1 MAQSKYKHQNI
12 ETHRALELLS
22 DFYGKLIESQE
33 KYLVIE
39 TERLIRLLK
48 SKFFQALI
56 DIREYYQITALDS
69 SGQIT
74 YPYFDKQHLHLENTV
89 NIDTVQ
95 QDNVNEKETIAQISS
110 YENLEVS
117 IERGEL
123 GFGFSI
129 AGGTDNQHEN
139 GDNRIYITKISH
151 NGSAALSGLLKTNDI
166 LEKVNDTILSNV
178 RHIDAVNA
186 LKTSRN
192 PVKLLNLNHCEAA
205 QDLLCDTISRLRIDV
220 AILCEQYKNLAPPN
234 TWLADADGQA
244 AIWVQGGIPVQERPA
259 RVHPYFTWA
268 RIGGIFFFSVYA
280 PRRLSGIEFSALLA
294 NITEE
299 ARGKRPLVV
308 AGDFN
313 AWSTEWG
320 CRATRPRAPI
330 LLDSLALLDA
340 VLLNTGVV
348 PTFNG
353 RQGSSV
359 VDLTFVSESLAPR
372 VLSWKVSGS
381 YTHSDH
387 QAIVFEIEDAVTS
400 TRPLT
405 RQSCRWNART
415 LDADRFSAVMS
426 GASVAPG
433 TAEDMASSLMYVI
446 TGACDASMTKA
457 NQRRR
462 REPVNWWTAEIAD
475 LRRSCLRARRLF
487 QRSCGRQDEEAH
499 GANYASTRRLLRAA
513 IKTSKR
519 REQKSADVCGKM
531 FRVGANLITIRRKNI
546 TQIPIKIDLE
556 KINGTFGFSVSG
568 GRNNQHQSG
577 DSSIFITKI
586 TEGGAA
592 EKNGRI
598 KIGQKIIG
606 VQSSKEYINFEN
618 VTHEEAVEALKV
630 ASKNLRLFV
639 IDSEFKRSTQQL
651 SSKCDEDTVMIS
663 SHESLKNLDGQ
674 NDTSN
679 LKNLNSKNNEI
690 YLKRNVHGF
699 GFNIIGGENN
709 EGIFVSSIL
718 KDGPAWTDGKLKVG
732 DQIIIVNERDFKGI
746 SHEDAANY
754 LKGCDEIRMSTE
766 HDIAHYDEIKRNL
779 CQMKSL
785 ATPTMKV
792 SRKLN
797 DVKKMLVK
805 CLFDYDPEKD
815 DDLPNQGL
823 HFHFGDILFVIN
835 ASDEEWWQ
843 AKKVQPLS
851 SIGIGII
858 PGKKRWERKQR
869 AKERCVKFEESTS
882 TQIDKLQDKKKKNY
896 TFSRRFPFMKNKE
909 KVEDVVENEQSLV
922 SCYTADGTE
931 SKDSCDK
938 EILYRVELPYM
949 DELTLVYVEKEN
961 EGEMVQRLSS
971 DDEIIPYLEVIEIPL
986 KQRRPII
993 ILGPIKDQINDDLIS
1008 EYPEKFESCIPH
1020 TTRPKKPDEADG
1032 HDYHFVHSRE
1042 IMENDIKNHLFIE
1055 AGQYNGNLY
1064 GTSISSI
1071 AAVASRNKHCILDV
1085 SENAIKRLYSTHFYP
1100 IILLIKL
1107 KSPDIIK

>member
-1 MAQSKYKHQNI
+1 MAQTTYKHQNI

-89 NIDTVQ
+89 NVDTVQ
-95 QDNVNEKETIAQISS
+95 QDDVNEKETISQISS

-117 IERGEL
+117 IERGES

-192 PVKLLNLNHCEAA
+192 PVKL
-205 QDLLCDTISRLRIDV
+205 
-220 AILCEQYKNLAPPN
+220 
-234 TWLADADGQA
+234 
-244 AIWVQGGIPVQERPA
+244 
-259 RVHPYFTWA
+259 
-268 RIGGIFFFSVYA
+268 
-280 PRRLSGIEFSALLA
+280 
-294 NITEE
+294 
-299 ARGKRPLVV
+299 
-308 AGDFN
+308 
-313 AWSTEWG
+313 
-320 CRATRPRAPI
+320 
-330 LLDSLALLDA
+330 
-340 VLLNTGVV
+340 
-348 PTFNG
+348 
-353 RQGSSV
+353 
-359 VDLTFVSESLAPR
+359 
-372 VLSWKVSGS
+372 
-381 YTHSDH
+381 
-387 QAIVFEIEDAVTS
+387 
-400 TRPLT
+400 
-405 RQSCRWNART
+405 
-415 LDADRFSAVMS
+415 
-426 GASVAPG
+426 
-433 TAEDMASSLMYVI
+433 
-446 TGACDASMTKA
+446 
-457 NQRRR
+457 
-462 REPVNWWTAEIAD
+462 
-475 LRRSCLRARRLF
+475 
-487 QRSCGRQDEEAH
+487 
-499 GANYASTRRLLRAA
+499 
-513 IKTSKR
+513 
-519 REQKSADVCGKM
+519 
-531 FRVGANLITIRRKNI
+531 TIRRKNI

-592 EKNGRI
+592 EKDGRI

-663 SHESLKNLDGQ
+663 SHESLKNLDEP

-679 LKNLNSKNNEI
+679 LKNLNNKNNEI

-732 DQIIIVNERDFKGI
+732 DQIIIVNEKDFKGI

-1020 TTRPKKPDEADG
+1020 TTRPKKPDEVDG

-1107 KSPDIIK
+1107 KSPDIIKKMNQTMNDETANYQYQRIIEMERNYVEYLTGIIDGETYEDIFEKVKKSIFTQPDDIAFIPTKLSL

>member
-192 PVKLLNLNHCEAA
+192 PVKL
-205 QDLLCDTISRLRIDV
+205 
-220 AILCEQYKNLAPPN
+220 
-234 TWLADADGQA
+234 
-244 AIWVQGGIPVQERPA
+244 
-259 RVHPYFTWA
+259 
-268 RIGGIFFFSVYA
+268 
-280 PRRLSGIEFSALLA
+280 
-294 NITEE
+294 
-299 ARGKRPLVV
+299 
-308 AGDFN
+308 
-313 AWSTEWG
+313 
-320 CRATRPRAPI
+320 
-330 LLDSLALLDA
+330 
-340 VLLNTGVV
+340 
-348 PTFNG
+348 
-353 RQGSSV
+353 
-359 VDLTFVSESLAPR
+359 
-372 VLSWKVSGS
+372 
-381 YTHSDH
+381 
-387 QAIVFEIEDAVTS
+387 
-400 TRPLT
+400 
-405 RQSCRWNART
+405 
-415 LDADRFSAVMS
+415 
-426 GASVAPG
+426 
-433 TAEDMASSLMYVI
+433 
-446 TGACDASMTKA
+446 
-457 NQRRR
+457 
-462 REPVNWWTAEIAD
+462 
-475 LRRSCLRARRLF
+475 
-487 QRSCGRQDEEAH
+487 
-499 GANYASTRRLLRAA
+499 
-513 IKTSKR
+513 
-519 REQKSADVCGKM
+519 
-531 FRVGANLITIRRKNI
+531 TIRRKNI